1 MPDESNHN
9 EGRSSDLGGR
19 SSDLGGHQ
27 FLIQNS
33 FGMGKKACQKWHPG
47 EGVLMEVDT
56 LLKPGDFKRGTV
68 TRFALMQ
75 ISQINA
81 QWCWA
86 FLISNSYRNRFE
98 SVCIK
103 VACLHK

>member
-1 MPDESNHN
+1 
-9 EGRSSDLGGR
+9 
-19 SSDLGGHQ
+19 
-27 FLIQNS
+27 
-33 FGMGKKACQKWHPG
+33 
-47 EGVLMEVDT
+47 MEVDT

-75 ISQINA
+75 ISLINA

-103 VACLHK
+103 VACLHKLRLVHLIRICINNRYVAIKYILFNNKI